1 MDTFLYINLRCV
13 DLTFQDINLVTITDQ
28 LTWKTIKLYL
38 LLLARIA
45 PLILNINYLYVE
57 VTLVNPA

>member
-13 DLTFQDINLVTITDQ
+13 DLTFQDINSVTITDQ

-38 LLLARIA
+38 LLVARNASPDIKHKL
-45 PLILNINYLYVE
+45 PVHRG
-57 VTLVNPA
+57 NPS